1 MKDFRKD
8 QLSADLPYA
17 CGLTYPDAAPPASAS
32 SQNHCGRHT
41 PLLLLLAMFSL
52 AAKYSSRNGVIPPD
66 DRQMWTAGNEYM
78 EDAKALVDRTY
89 AASRPSTCQALLLLG
104 YREVGIGAMTQAWL
118 YVGMAVHMAQDLGLH
133 KSAERWTCVGGR
145 SLFSPT
151 QLQERRRIWYGCVVM
166 DKHVCMCIGGPVA
179 ITERDFDTELPS
191 VETGEES
198 ELWCPHPSPPVQGDV
213 SGAQSHEVTPTP
225 GHILSCFNE
234 FAKLCKY
241 SLILIPGQRLIVD
254 QPLCWARYVR
264 TSTRSSLS
272 EIGPLNWL
280 A

>member
-166 DKHVCMCIGGPVA
+166 DKHVCTCIGGPVA

-191 VETGEES
+191 VENGEES
-198 ELWCPHPSPPVQGDV
+198 ELWRPHPSRPVQEGV
-213 SGAQSHEVTPTP
+213 GGAQSQEVTPTP
-225 GHILSCFNE
+225 GHILTYFNE

-241 SLILIPGQRLIVD
+241 CLDFDSGSEVD
-254 QPLCWARYVR
+254 C
-264 TSTRSSLS
+264 
-272 EIGPLNWL
+272 
-280 A
+280 